1 MSDPRFV
8 VLPTTTGLRA
18 GDQGMAATTTLP
30 LVILCL
36 DWGIGGPD
44 VKDLARDNPAGVS
57 PTPHIP
63 RHPKLSECLTLPDK
77 AAHRKATL
85 RSIIHHPD
93 LTRYTYHK
101 NRRQDTLAPA

>member
-18 GDQGMAATTTLP
+18 GDQGMQPQQRSL

-36 DWGIGGPD
+36 DWGIGGPY

-57 PTPHIP
+57 PYPTYSP
-63 RHPKLSECLTLPDK
+63 S
-77 AAHRKATL
+77 
-85 RSIIHHPD
+85 SQIIRVPYF
-93 LTRYTYHK
+93 TG
-101 NRRQDTLAPA
+101 